1 MKIFYCDHF
10 VLPLPDGHRF
20 PMDKYARLRDR
31 VAASL
36 ASGDS
41 LHVPAAATDE
51 ELQTVHESGYVR
63 KVQEGRLSPAE
74 IRRMGFPWSPALV
87 ERSRRSVGGTLGA
100 AKAALEEGVA
110 VNLSGGTH
118 HAFVDRGEGYC
129 VFNDVAVA
137 TRTAQNN
144 EQVGRVA
151 ILDLDVHQGNGTAA
165 IFKDDPSVFTFS
177 VHGANNFPFQ
187 KEAGDLDIELPD
199 GAGDNEYLGAV
210 EVGVEK
216 ALDGGRTDVAF
227 FLAGADPFHGDRLGR
242 LGVSKA
248 GLEKRDR
255 LILEACSLRGIPVA
269 VVMGGGYAP
278 DIEDIVDI
286 HYGTIRAASRIASNA
301 DHSPF

>member
-1 MKIFYCDHF
+1 
-10 VLPLPDGHRF
+10 
-20 PMDKYARLRDR
+20 MDKYARLRDR

-36 ASGDS
+36 APGDS
-41 LHVPAAATDE
+41 LLVPAAATDE
-51 ELQTVHESGYVR
+51 ELGSVHESGYVR
-63 KVQEGRLSPAE
+63 RVQEGRLSQAE

-100 AKAALEEGVA
+100 AWAALEEGVA

-118 HAFVDRGEGYC
+118 HAFADRGEGYC

-137 TRTAQNN
+137 ARRAQ
-144 EQVGRVA
+144 ETGGVGRVV

-165 IFKDDPSVFTFS
+165 IFKDDPSVFSLS

-187 KEAGDLDIELPD
+187 KEEGDLDIELPD
-199 GAGDNEYLGAV
+199 GAGDTEYLSAV
-210 EVGVEK
+210 EAGLK
-216 ALDGGRTDVAF
+216 AALESGPTSLAF

-242 LGVSKA
+242 LGVTKA
-248 GLEKRDR
+248 GLLERDR
-255 LILEACSLRGIPVA
+255 LILQACSQSGIPVA

-286 HYGTIRAASRIASNA
+286 HHGTVSTASRMTAGGGWA
-301 DHSPF
+301 PWLERQTR